1 MIKDRPKISFLDT
14 GWAVNEYRKETGHYG
29 AIAYFRLVKPMEVL
43 RDFFD
48 ITFYGKNLQQFG
60 DGENAYAHLAQ
71 TSDLIFSKHID
82 NGQGASNLLALTQ
95 HFGKKILVDLDDNYL
110 QIRDDN
116 PAAKDY
122 APMKGGRY
130 FLGAFMSLSDGLTV
144 STNPLASVYSPINKS
159 IDVLPNC
166 NDVDD
171 WKNPRRIHKD
181 NKIRIGYAGSI
192 THNDDLE
199 LIWRPMGIILDK
211 YPNVKFEICGA
222 IDPKMIVPV
231 MEKVQKHAKRDITG
245 QMWFYGGTQ
254 AWLGYTK
261 LLASFGWDIGLA
273 PLVDE
278 PFNHCKS
285 HIKWMDYAMV
295 GCPTVASKVY
305 PYFQP
310 IMGVKTIEHEKTGLL
325 CETEEDWIKNIESVI
340 LKADFRRELADN
352 AYTYIKENWQYKDW
366 AHLWKKAF
374 EKYL

>member
-1 MIKDRPKISFLDT
+1 MKKHKLAFLDT
-14 GWAVNEYRKETGHYG
+14 SWASNEYRKKTGHYG
-29 AIAYFRLVKPMEVL
+29 AIAYFRLVKPMQYLKDYYDIE
-43 RDFFD
+43 FF
-48 ITFYGKNLQQFG
+48 GKNLEKFG
-60 DGENAYAHLAQ
+60 DGEEAYIHLAKNY
-71 TSDLIFSKHID
+71 DLIFSKHID
-82 NGQGASNLLALTQ
+82 NGKGASNILALAEY
-95 HFGKKILVDLDDNYL
+95 FKKKVVVDLDDNYL

-130 FLGAFMSLSDGLTV
+130 FLGAFMGLANGLTV
-144 STNPLASVYSPINKS
+144 STDPLVTAYKDINKS

-166 NDVDD
+166 NDIDD
-171 WKNPRRIHKD
+171 WKNPRKIFKD

-199 LIWRPMGIILDK
+199 IIWEPMGYILDK
-211 YPNVKFEICGA
+211 YPNIRFEIAGA
-222 IDPKMIVPV
+222 IDPKLIGDV
-231 MEKVQKHAKRDITG
+231 MAKVQKHAKRDITG

-254 AWLGYTK
+254 AWYGYTK
-261 LLASFGWDIGLA
+261 ILASFGWDIGLA

-305 PYFQP
+305 PYCQP
-310 IMGVKTIEHEKTGLL
+310 IMGVDTIIHEKTGLL
-325 CETEEDWIKNIESVI
+325 CENTVESWKKNIESVI
-340 LKADFRRELADN
+340 IKPELRRELADN
-352 AYTYIKENWQYKDW
+352 AYIFIKDNWQYKDW

-374 EKYL
+374 DKYL